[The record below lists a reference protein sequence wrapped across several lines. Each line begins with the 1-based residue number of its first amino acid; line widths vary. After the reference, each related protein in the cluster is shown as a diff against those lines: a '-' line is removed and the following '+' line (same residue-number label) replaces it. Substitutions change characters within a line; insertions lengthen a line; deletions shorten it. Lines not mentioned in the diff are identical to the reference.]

1 MTTVTMHAPSL
12 AAIRGRAVAA
22 FTRGARSLAVGVTS
36 AARKGG
42 ATVVGAAGLALIAVG
57 AGLEWGL
64 PVGLMV
70 GGPLA
75 VWFAS
80 LLPAGRRR

>member
-1 MTTVTMHAPSL
+1 VTVRTAHASP
-12 AAIRGRAVAA
+12 AATGRAIAVFARV
-22 FTRGARSLAVGVTS
+22 TRSLVAR
-36 AARKGG
+36 AASTAQTGG
-42 ATVVGAAGLALIAVG
+42 ATGIGAAGLLSIAVG
-57 AGLEWGL
+57 AGAQWGW

-80 LLPAGRRR
+80 LLPGKS